1 MVFFIHLSLIGYLRN
16 VTVAH
21 NQYASLWQLDKSIAY
36 LNHGSYGAVPISVQE
51 VQNTFID
58 RANSNPNH
66 WFRYELPQLM
76 IEARHIVAYWFGV
89 APEHFAF
96 VPNASQGVITA
107 IQSLVDDATSRNQ
120 QTHLI
125 ATSLGYGGVLYGM
138 QHIAA
143 RSNATYAVAELVY
156 PHDVTAEII
165 SSRIQELLPANG
177 EPVVVVLDHITSE
190 TGVLFPV
197 DAIIQRIR
205 ATCPQA
211 KFVIDAAHSAGM
223 LEHPLPNQFDVWV
236 GNLHKWMCAPR
247 PAAALICG
255 SESIRAIMKPLAP
268 SWGFEDGF
276 PTSFEWQGTSD
287 YSAYLSVPAAIAFQE
302 QWAYPVRDAH
312 NRSVADGAAK
322 LLRQAWGTP
331 DHVGNTVEAPWLRM
345 VQLPVAEPLTKP
357 QIDALVER
365 AGLELQAECMCM
377 TVRGKSYVR
386 LSAHIY
392 NEIDQYEKLIAI
404 TRLLA

>member
-1 MVFFIHLSLIGYLRN
+1 

-21 NQYASLWQLDKSIAY
+21 NEYAALWQLDKSIAY
-36 LNHGSYGAVPISVQE
+36 LNHGSYGAVPISVQD
-51 VQNTFID
+51 VQNAFID

-66 WFRYELPQLM
+66 WFRFELPQLM

-96 VPNASQGVITA
+96 VPNASQGVVTA
-107 IQSLVDDATSRNQ
+107 IQSLVDEATSRNQ
-120 QTHLI
+120 RTHLV
-125 ATSLGYGGVLYGM
+125 ATSLGYGGVLFGM

-143 RSNATYAVAELVY
+143 RSNASLAIADVVY

-165 SSRIQELLPANG
+165 GARIQALLPTNND
-177 EPVVVVLDHITSE
+177 PCVVVLDHITSE

-197 DAIIQRIR
+197 DEIIELIR
-205 ATCPQA
+205 TTHPHA

-223 LEHPLPNQFDVWV
+223 LMQPLPNHYDVWV
-236 GNLHKWMCAPR
+236 GNLHKWLCAPR

-255 SESIRAIMKPLAP
+255 SPEIRSIMKPLAP

-276 PTSFEWQGTSD
+276 PASFEWQGTSD

-302 QWAYPVRDAH
+302 QWAYEQRDTH
-312 NRSVADGAAK
+312 NREVADGAAA
-322 LLRQAWGTP
+322 LLRQSWGTP
-331 DHVGNTVEAPWLRM
+331 EHLRNTVEAPWLRM
-345 VQLPVAEPLTKP
+345 VQLPVSQALTKP
-357 QIDALVER
+357 QIDSMVER
-365 AGLELQAECMCM
+365 AGLELNVECMCM
-377 TVRGKSYVR
+377 TVRDKSYVR
-386 LSAHIY
+386 LSAHMY
-392 NEIDQYEKLIAI
+392 NEIDQYERLIGI

>member
-1 MVFFIHLSLIGYLRN
+1 MTI
-16 VTVAH
+16 AH
-21 NQYASLWQLDKSIAY
+21 NEFAALWQLDKNIAY
-36 LNHGSYGAVPISVQE
+36 LNHGSYGAVPISVQD

-89 APEHFAF
+89 APEHFSF
-96 VPNASQGVITA
+96 VPNASQGVVTA
-107 IQSLVDDATSRNQ
+107 VQALVDDATSRSQ
-120 QTHLI
+120 RTHLV

-138 QHIAA
+138 QHIAF
-143 RSNATYAVAELVY
+143 RSNAAYAVADLVY

-165 SSRIQELLPANG
+165 SSRIRALLPNNDDSI
-177 EPVVVVLDHITSE
+177 VVVLDHITSE

-197 DAIIQRIR
+197 DDIIASIR
-205 ATCPQA
+205 ATHPHT

-223 LEHPLPNQFDVWV
+223 LEHPLPNTYDVWV
-236 GNLHKWMCAPR
+236 GNLHKWLCAPR

-255 SESIRAIMKPLAP
+255 SPEIRVLMKPLAP

-302 QWAYPVRDAH
+302 QWPHAQRDMR
-312 NRSVADGAAK
+312 NRNVADGAAA
-322 LLRQAWGTP
+322 LLRNAWGTP
-331 DHVGNTVEAPWLRM
+331 NHLGSTVEAPWLRM
-345 VQLPVAEPLTKP
+345 VQLPLDRPLTKP
-357 QIDALVER
+357 QIGSLVER
-365 AGLELQAECMCM
+365 VGLELNTECMCM
-377 TVRGKSYVR
+377 TARDRSYVR
-386 LSAHIY
+386 LSAHMY
-392 NEIDQYEKLIAI
+392 NEIDQYENLIEI

>member
-1 MVFFIHLSLIGYLRN
+1 LIGYLHN

-21 NQYASLWQLDKSIAY
+21 NDFAALWQLDKSMAY
-36 LNHGSYGAVPISVQE
+36 LNHGSYGAVPTSVQD

-66 WFRYELPQLM
+66 WFRFELPQLM
-76 IEARHIVAYWFGV
+76 IEARHIAAYWFGV

-96 VPNASQGVITA
+96 VPNASQGVVTA
-107 IQSLVDDATSRNQ
+107 VQALVDDAASRNQ
-120 QTHLI
+120 RTHLV

-143 RSNATYAVAELVY
+143 RSNATYAFADLVY
-156 PHDVTAEII
+156 PHDVTAEVI
-165 SSRIQELLPANG
+165 SSRIRALLPNNG
-177 EPVVVVLDHITSE
+177 EPIVVVLDHITSE

-197 DAIIQRIR
+197 DEIITSLR
-205 ATCPQA
+205 ATHSHA
-211 KFVIDAAHSAGM
+211 RFVIDAAHSAGM
-223 LEHPLPNQFDVWV
+223 LEQPLPRYYDVWI
-236 GNLHKWMCAPR
+236 GNLHKWLCAPR
-247 PAAALICG
+247 PAAALLCG
-255 SESIRAIMKPLAP
+255 SPEIRALMKPLAP

-302 QWAYPVRDAH
+302 QWTCSQRDNH
-312 NRSVADGAAK
+312 NRTVADGAAA
-322 LLRQAWGTP
+322 LLRKAWGTP
-331 DHVGNTVEAPWLRM
+331 EHLGSTVEAPWLRL
-345 VQLPVAEPLTKP
+345 VQLPLDQPLTKP
-357 QIDALVER
+357 QIDSLVER
-365 AGLELQAECMCM
+365 AGLELNTECMCM

-386 LSAHIY
+386 LSAHMY
-392 NEIDQYEKLIAI
+392 NEIDQYENLIGI

>member
-1 MVFFIHLSLIGYLRN
+1 M
-16 VTVAH
+16 TVAH
-21 NQYASLWQLDKSIAY
+21 NQYASLWQLDKSVAY

-51 VQNTFID
+51 VQNSFID

-96 VPNASQGVITA
+96 VPNASQGVVTA

-120 QTHLI
+120 RTHLV

-143 RSNATYAVAELVY
+143 RSNATYSVTDLVY
-156 PHDVTAEII
+156 PHDVTAETIGA
-165 SSRIQELLPANG
+165 RIQALLPTNG
-177 EPVVVVLDHITSE
+177 EPIVVVLDHITSE

-197 DAIIQRIR
+197 DEIVQLIR
-205 ATCPQA
+205 TTHPQA
-211 KFVIDAAHSAGM
+211 RFVIDAAHSAGM
-223 LEHPLPNQFDVWV
+223 LEYPLPTQYDVWV
-236 GNLHKWMCAPR
+236 GNLHKWICAPR

-255 SESIRAIMKPLAP
+255 SAEIRSIMKPLAP
-268 SWGFEDGF
+268 SWGFEEGF

-302 QWAYPVRDAH
+302 QWKYSLRDKH
-312 NRSVADGAAK
+312 NRSVADGAAE
-322 LLRQAWGTP
+322 LLRNAWGTP
-331 DHVGNTVEAPWLRM
+331 NHLGNTPEAPWLRM
-345 VQLPVAEPLTKP
+345 VQLPVAEALTKP
-357 QIDALVER
+357 QIDSLVER
-365 AGLELQAECMCM
+365 AGLELQVECMCM

-386 LSAHIY
+386 LSAHMY
-392 NEIDQYEKLIAI
+392 NEVDQYEKLIGI